1 MPVFPRPPLK
11 FRTAGFPQYGFKRT
25 FKPATF
31 TTTVRLKCRPHSPT
45 GVAYTLAQC
54 LNPTHSSDS
63 KAVRCSGCSSHFSAV
78 YRILRFNR
86 PRRLPTST
94 RSSRGPWLARR
105 LCCPSGSSLTM
116 ASSEPLDPQQGEPCF
131 SHNRRPRK
139 TAQGGDPEVPQFTP
153 QDCPSVPSPLPRR
166 LRECVWLLL
175 PHEQWP
181 SPMSKRLGIRKVR
194 FRGCRVNVMLRPG
207 RWLDLPMEA
216 VYFRACT
223 WPVARTRRRV

>member
-1 MPVFPRPPLK
+1 VPSTYAYRRHLYASSVYESDKNRQIL
-11 FRTAGFPQYGFKRT
+11 
-25 FKPATF
+25 
-31 TTTVRLKCRPHSPT
+31 RLF
-45 GVAYTLAQC
+45 
-54 LNPTHSSDS
+54 
-63 KAVRCSGCSSHFSAV
+63 AVRVLFALKAV

-105 LCCPSGSSLTM
+105 LCCPPGSSLTM
-116 ASSEPLDPQQGEPCF
+116 ASSEPLDPQQSDLRF
-131 SHNRRPRK
+131 SHYRRPRSRPR
-139 TAQGGDPEVPQFTP
+139 AANPEVPQFTP

-181 SPMSKRLGIRKVR
+181 SPMSKRLGIRNVH
-194 FRGCRVNVMLRPG
+194 FRGCRVRLMLRPG
-207 RWLDLPMEA
+207 RWLAPPMEG
-216 VYFRACT
+216 VYFRAFA